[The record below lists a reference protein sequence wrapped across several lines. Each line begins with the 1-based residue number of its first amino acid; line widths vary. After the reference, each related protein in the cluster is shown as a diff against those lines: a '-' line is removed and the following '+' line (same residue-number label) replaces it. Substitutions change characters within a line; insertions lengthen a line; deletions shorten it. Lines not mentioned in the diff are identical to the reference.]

1 MKDLFELCGECRH
14 LSDAE
19 VIYQLTNNKETTK
32 NVSQSLQQGDNV
44 TIEDV
49 CNQLTPARKAM
60 ALAVI
65 ELYKRLSE
73 RKTERKQMKGSKE
86 VFEAMK
92 PILSDLHVEE
102 SWIIL
107 LDAAAHS
114 ICKQRIS
121 VGGLSATQVDCRVI
135 LALALKYHA
144 VSMILVHNHPS
155 GSSRPSQDDQRLTK
169 ALYQAG
175 QIMNIKLLDHVIF
188 AGDDYFSFADE
199 GQL

>member
-73 RKTERKQMKGSKE
+73 RKTERKQMTGSKE

-92 PILSDLHVEE
+92 PIL
-102 SWIIL
+102 
-107 LDAAAHS
+107 
-114 ICKQRIS
+114 
-121 VGGLSATQVDCRVI
+121 
-135 LALALKYHA
+135 
-144 VSMILVHNHPS
+144 
-155 GSSRPSQDDQRLTK
+155 
-169 ALYQAG
+169 
-175 QIMNIKLLDHVIF
+175 
-188 AGDDYFSFADE
+188 
-199 GQL
+199 